1 MNRKQFIYNTILA
14 TTGLSMPFNS
24 VDLNKKQKKL
34 TILHTND
41 MHSHIFPFKSGK
53 YKGLGGMAERASLIK
68 SIRERNDN
76 VLLLDAGDIFQGTP
90 YFNFFGGEL
99 EFKLMSEMNYDA
111 ATLGNHDFD
120 NGIKGFNDKL
130 KYAKFSFINSNYDFS
145 NTILNGK
152 IKKFKIFKKD
162 QIKIGV
168 FGLGVELDGLV
179 QKRLYGDTIYND
191 PIEVANEVSSKLKFD
206 YDCDMIVCLSH
217 LGLEYESDKVS
228 DLKVAKNS
236 SCIDLIIGGHTH
248 SFLEK
253 SIIVTNQINKKVI
266 VSQAGYGGIKLG
278 RLDFIFNK
286 KNEIR
291 KVISTLNDIKS
302 LNFS

>member
-53 YKGLGGMAERASLIK
+53 YKGLGGMAERATLIK

-76 VLLLDAGDIFQGTP
+76 VLLFDAGDIFQGTP

-120 NGIKGFNDKL
+120 NGIRGFNDKL

>member
-53 YKGLGGMAERASLIK
+53 YKGLGGMAERATLIK
-68 SIRERNDN
+68 IIRERNDN

-179 QKRLYGDTIYND
+179 QKKLYGDTIYND
-191 PIEVANEVSSKLKFD
+191 PIKVANEVSSKLKFD
-206 YDCDMIVCLSH
+206 YGCDMIVCLSH
-217 LGLEYESDKVS
+217 LGLEYESEKVS

-236 SCIDLIIGGHTH
+236 SYIDLIIGGHTH

-253 SIIVTNQINKKVI
+253 AIIVTNQVNNKVV
-266 VSQAGYGGIKLG
+266 VSQAGFGGIKLG

-291 KVISTLNDIKS
+291 KVISSLEDIKS

>member
-24 VDLNKKQKKL
+24 VDLSKKQKKL

-53 YKGLGGMAERASLIK
+53 YKGLGGMAERATLIK

-76 VLLLDAGDIFQGTP
+76 VLLFDAGDIFQGTP

-120 NGIKGFNDKL
+120 NGIRGFNDKL

-152 IKKFKIFKKD
+152 IRKFKIFRKD
-162 QIKIGV
+162 KLKVGV

-179 QKRLYGDTIYND
+179 QKKLYGETIYND

-217 LGLEYESDKVS
+217 LGLEYESEKVS

-236 SCIDLIIGGHTH
+236 SYIDLIIGGHTH

-291 KVISTLNDIKS
+291 KVISTLKDIKS

>member
-1 MNRKQFIYNTILA
+1 MNRKKFIYKTLLA
-14 TTGLSMPFNS
+14 STGLSLPLSNINLHENS
-24 VDLNKKQKKL
+24 KRL

-41 MHSHIFPFKSGK
+41 MHSQIFPFKSGK
-53 YKGLGGMAERASLIK
+53 YKDLGGMAERATLIK
-68 SIRERNDN
+68 NLRKKNDN
-76 VLLLDAGDIFQGTP
+76 ILLFDAGDIFQGTP
-90 YFNFFGGEL
+90 YFNFFGGQI

-120 NGIKGFNDKL
+120 NGISGLNDKL
-130 KYAKFSFINSNYDFS
+130 IYAKFSFINSNYDFS

-152 IKKFKIFKKD
+152 IRKFKIFKKD
-162 QIKIGV
+162 QLKVGV

-179 QKRLYGDTIYND
+179 QKKLYGDTIYND
-191 PIEVANEVSSKLKFD
+191 PIEVANKVSSKLKFD
-206 YDCDMIVCLSH
+206 YGCDMIICLSH
-217 LGLEYESDKVS
+217 LGLEYKSEKVS

-236 SCIDLIIGGHTH
+236 SYIDLIIGGHTH

-253 SIIVTNQINKKVI
+253 AITVTNQINKKIV

-291 KVISTLNDIKS
+291 KVISTLEDIKS

>member
-53 YKGLGGMAERASLIK
+53 YKGLGGMAERATLIK

-76 VLLLDAGDIFQGTP
+76 VLLFDAGDIFQGTP

-120 NGIKGFNDKL
+120 NGIRGFNDKL

-217 LGLEYESDKVS
+217 LGLEYESEKVS

-236 SCIDLIIGGHTH
+236 SYIDLIIGGHTH

>member
-41 MHSHIFPFKSGK
+41 MHSHIFPLKSGK
-53 YKGLGGMAERASLIK
+53 YKGLGGMAERATLIK
-68 SIRERNDN
+68 SLREKIDN

-120 NGIKGFNDKL
+120 NGITGLNDKL

-145 NTILNGK
+145 NTLLNGK
-152 IKKFKIFKKD
+152 IKKFKIFKK
-162 QIKIGV
+162 
-168 FGLGVELDGLV
+168 
-179 QKRLYGDTIYND
+179 
-191 PIEVANEVSSKLKFD
+191 
-206 YDCDMIVCLSH
+206 
-217 LGLEYESDKVS
+217 
-228 DLKVAKNS
+228 
-236 SCIDLIIGGHTH
+236 
-248 SFLEK
+248 
-253 SIIVTNQINKKVI
+253 IN
-266 VSQAGYGGIKLG
+266 
-278 RLDFIFNK
+278 
-286 KNEIR
+286 
-291 KVISTLNDIKS
+291 
-302 LNFS
+302 

>member
-1 MNRKQFIYNTILA
+1 MNRKKFIYKTLLA
-14 TTGLSMPFNS
+14 STGLSLPLSNINLHKES
-24 VDLNKKQKKL
+24 KRL
-34 TILHTND
+34 TVLHTND

-53 YKGLGGMAERASLIK
+53 YKGLGGMAERATLIK
-68 SIRERNDN
+68 SIREKNDN

-120 NGIKGFNDKL
+120 NGISGLNDKL

-152 IKKFKIFKKD
+152 IRKFKIFRKD
-162 QIKIGV
+162 QLKVGV

-179 QKRLYGDTIYND
+179 QKKLYEGIKYYD

-217 LGLEYESDKVS
+217 LGLEYESEKVS

-236 SCIDLIIGGHTH
+236 SHIDLIIGGHTH

-253 SIIVTNQINKKVI
+253 AITVTNQINKKVV

-286 KNEIR
+286 KNEIS
-291 KVISTLNDIKS
+291 KVISTLKDIKS

>member
-53 YKGLGGMAERASLIK
+53 YKGLGGMAERATLIK

-76 VLLLDAGDIFQGTP
+76 VLLFDAGDIFQGTP

-120 NGIKGFNDKL
+120 NGISGLNDKL

-152 IKKFKIFKKD
+152 IRKFKIFRKD
-162 QIKIGV
+162 KLKVGV

-179 QKRLYGDTIYND
+179 QKKLYGETIYND

-217 LGLEYESDKVS
+217 LGLEYESEKVS

-236 SCIDLIIGGHTH
+236 SYIDLIIGGHTH

-253 SIIVTNQINKKVI
+253 SIIVTNQINKKVV

-291 KVISTLNDIKS
+291 KVISTLKDIKS

>member
-14 TTGLSMPFNS
+14 TTGLSMPFNNIN
-24 VDLNKKQKKL
+24 LNEKHKKL

-41 MHSHIFPFKSGK
+41 MHSQIFPFKSGK
-53 YKGLGGMAERASLIK
+53 YKGLGGMAERATLIK
-68 SIRERNDN
+68 SLRQKTDN

-90 YFNFFGGEL
+90 YFNYFGGEL
-99 EFKLMSEMNYDA
+99 EFKLMSKMNYDA

-120 NGIKGFNDKL
+120 NGISGLNDKL
-130 KYAKFSFINSNYDFS
+130 RYAKFSFINSNYDFS
-145 NTILNGK
+145 NTTLNGK
-152 IKKFKIFKKD
+152 IKKFKIFRKD
-162 QIKIGV
+162 QLKVGV

-179 QKRLYGDTIYND
+179 QKKLYEGVKYYD
-191 PIEVANEVSSKLKFD
+191 PIEVANEVSSMLKFD
-206 YDCDMIVCLSH
+206 YKCDMIVCLSH
-217 LGLEYESDKVS
+217 LGLEYEDEKVS

-236 SCIDLIIGGHTH
+236 SFIDLIIGGHTH
-248 SFLEK
+248 SFLEN
-253 SIIVTNQINKKVI
+253 SIFVTNQANKKVV

-286 KNEIR
+286 KNEIS
-291 KVISTLNDIKS
+291 KVISTLENIKS

>member
-53 YKGLGGMAERASLIK
+53 YKGLGGMAERATLIK

-291 KVISTLNDIKS
+291 KVISTLKDIKS

>member
-24 VDLNKKQKKL
+24 VDLDKKQKKL

-41 MHSHIFPFKSGK
+41 MHSHIFPLKSGK
-53 YKGLGGMAERASLIK
+53 YKGLGGMAERATLIK
-68 SIRERNDN
+68 SLREKIDN

-120 NGIKGFNDKL
+120 NGITGLNNKL
-130 KYAKFSFINSNYDFS
+130 RYAKFSFINSNYDFRS
-145 NTILNGK
+145 TILNGK

-162 QIKIGV
+162 QLKVGV
-168 FGLGVELDGLV
+168 FGLGIELDGLV
-179 QKRLYGDTIYND
+179 QKKLYEGIKYYD
-191 PIEVANEVSSKLKFD
+191 PIEVANEVSSTLKFD
-206 YDCDMIVCLSH
+206 YKCDMIVCLSH
-217 LGLEYESDKVS
+217 LGLDYKSEKVS

-236 SCIDLIIGGHTH
+236 SYIDLIIGGHTH
-248 SFLEK
+248 SFLEN
-253 SIIVTNQINKKVI
+253 SIFIKNQVNKKVV

-286 KNEIR
+286 KNEIS
-291 KVISTLNDIKS
+291 KVISTLKNIKS

>member
-53 YKGLGGMAERASLIK
+53 YKGLGGMAERATLIK

-291 KVISTLNDIKS
+291 KVISSLEDIKS